1 MLPLL
6 TTYEILMTAADL
18 KLGTTVKNVKK
29 TAMINA
35 ILDTMGLKKTKNTLV
50 KNLSGGEKKRLSIAC
65 ELLTNPP
72 VMFFDEPTSGL
83 DSVSSMQVISHL
95 KSLAQSGRTVVCSIH
110 QPSSQLFE
118 LFDDLYLLAEGE
130 CAYSGP
136 IDEMMT
142 VFEDAGFT
150 CSVYYNRADFA
161 LEVVTKEKYSNVEKL
176 IRKNCID
183 FSQSDTTKNVDE
195 ACKENSTLL
204 YSSVKDT
211 KETILTLTEEKSLES
226 NELYPSSS
234 WLQFIILTKRSI
246 LCSLRDMYLTYVR
259 ISSYIAVGLLFG
271 ALGYNSGNEASKIHS
286 NVGCIFFNG
295 VFLFLLSPVLTVLV
309 FPMEASVFL
318 HEHHNN
324 WYSLKSYYFSKIVA
338 DTPLQ
343 VLCATLF
350 LIGSY
355 FLTDQPLGIRAIQFW
370 ALHILLSLCGQA
382 LGFVAGAAFDAQ
394 MGLFMVISVAVPLFL
409 FSGFYVRLNDV
420 PGYLEWLTHVSSFRY
435 SFEGGIVA
443 IYGNNRSKLECSQPY
458 CHYRNSS
465 KILDDFNMSDATYE
479 NDLLAI
485 VIWYFIMQIMFYIVL
500 KLRLYISK

>member
-1 MLPLL
+1 MKVYYRASLTTLSPSPTCGTSCHLQLSVLSAKCSNQNIRIGRKAAPVPILKNINGRFKAGHLTAILGPSGSGKTTLLNVLSGFRTSGITGSILINGEKRSKLQFRKLSCYIAQEFHMLPLL

-150 CSVYYNRADFA
+150 CSVYYNRADF
-161 LEVVTKEKYSNVEKL
+161 VD
-176 IRKNCID
+176 ID
-183 FSQSDTTKNVDE
+183 FAIVDCHLSIVNRTK
-195 ACKENSTLL
+195 ASGFATLL

-246 LCSLRDMYLTYVR
+246 LCSLRDMYSTPHSEFNPGYGMDDDDDDDDDDDGEM
-259 ISSYIAVGLLFG
+259 SSR
-271 ALGYNSGNEASKIHS
+271 S
-286 NVGCIFFNG
+286 N
-295 VFLFLLSPVLTVLV
+295 T
-309 FPMEASVFL
+309 E
-318 HEHHNN
+318 
-324 WYSLKSYYFSKIVA
+324 SYPA
-338 DTPLQ
+338 
-343 VLCATLF
+343 
-350 LIGSY
+350 
-355 FLTDQPLGIRAIQFW
+355 
-370 ALHILLSLCGQA
+370 ILL
-382 LGFVAGAAFDAQ
+382 
-394 MGLFMVISVAVPLFL
+394 
-409 FSGFYVRLNDV
+409 
-420 PGYLEWLTHVSSFRY
+420 H
-435 SFEGGIVA
+435 FEGKT
-443 IYGNNRSKLECSQPY
+443 SEKP
-458 CHYRNSS
+458 
-465 KILDDFNMSDATYE
+465 
-479 NDLLAI
+479 
-485 VIWYFIMQIMFYIVL
+485 
-500 KLRLYISK
+500 